1 MTERLRVTTRLAGK
15 DLCRLEVFFPLLFRK
30 AKNFVGLNQCKQ
42 MNLEESYRALGLKPG
57 ASMEEARRSYYRLVK
72 FFHPDRHQAS
82 PGLLRKATEETKKLN
97 LAYERVCKVLEVAGQ
112 SAPEK
117 PKRDK
122 PSRTEVPGDPPIHGQ
137 AFIIPSCGVKL
148 NW

>member
-57 ASMEEARRSYYRLVK
+57 ASLQEARRSYHELLK

-82 PGLLRKATEETKKLN
+82 PGLLRRATEETKKLN
-97 LAYERVCKVLEVAGQ
+97 LAYERLCKALRG
-112 SAPEK
+112 
-117 PKRDK
+117 
-122 PSRTEVPGDPPIHGQ
+122 RTERRNKASQGSGKPPIVGQ
-137 AFIIPSCGVKL
+137 PYLVA
-148 NW
+148 